1 MPVNHIQREKKD
13 SPILKMG
20 ALHKRGITGHVL
32 QARIDSGKI
41 IKLKPG
47 YYVWADRIAEMT
59 DNEIATAVIPNGTL
73 YCLSAAVVYDL
84 TTIIPDTVSIAVPNT
99 GRTPKLPVYPPIT
112 LTAFKPGLFELGR
125 TTIQLPH
132 GNVPIYDRE
141 RTVCDLF
148 KHRDKIGKD
157 VVLEVIRN
165 YMRGDKNIQRLY
177 QYAQQMRL
185 LSKLQPYVEALV

>member
-20 ALHKRGITGHVL
+20 TLHKRGITGHVL

-73 YCLSAAVVYDL
+73 FRLSAAALYEL
-84 TTIIPDTVSIAVPNT
+84 TTVIPDTIFIAVPNT
-99 GRTPKLPVYPPIT
+99 GRAPKLPVYPPIT

-125 TTIQLPH
+125 TTIRLPY

-148 KHRDKIGKD
+148 KHRDEIGKD

-177 QYAQQMRL
+177 QYAQQMRV
-185 LSKLQPYVEALV
+185 LSKLQPYVEALS

>member
-1 MPVNHIQREKKD
+1 MPVNHIHREKKE
-13 SPILKMG
+13 STILRMSTQ
-20 ALHKRGITGHVL
+20 HRRGITGNVL

-47 YYVWADRIAEMT
+47 YYAWADQIADMT
-59 DNEIATAVIPNGTL
+59 GNEITTAVIRNGTL
-73 YCLSAAVVYDL
+73 YHLSAAALYDL
-84 TTIIPDTVSIAVPNT
+84 TTVIPDTVFIAVPNT

-112 LTAFKPGLFELGR
+112 LTAFKLGLFELGR
-125 TTIQLPH
+125 TTIRLPH

-148 KHRDKIGKD
+148 KHRDEIGKD

-165 YMRGDKNIQRLY
+165 YMLGDKNIQRLY

>member
-1 MPVNHIQREKKD
+1 MD
-13 SPILKMG
+13 T
-20 ALHKRGITGHVL
+20 LHRRGVTGNVL
-32 QARIDSGKI
+32 QARIDSGDI

-47 YYVWADRIAEMT
+47 YYAWANRIYDMT

-73 YCLSAAVVYDL
+73 YRLSAAALYDL
-84 TTIIPDTVSIAVPNT
+84 TTVIPDTVSVAVPNT

-125 TTIQLPH
+125 TTIQLPY
-132 GNVPIYDRE
+132 GQVPIYDRE

-148 KHRDKIGKD
+148 KCRDEIGKD

-165 YMRGDKNIQRLY
+165 YMHGDKNIQTLY
-177 QYAQQMRL
+177 QYAKQLRQ
-185 LSKLQPYVEALV
+185 LSKLRPYVEALV